1 MQLSMPWTAFHDLVA
16 AIESYL
22 HSLSTPRI
30 QIPYPTYIWTARL
43 RKSEM
48 SLHFTTKAGT
58 LVALQGVLKTAQI
71 APMRVFTVAQWQA
84 DRSECLSG
92 IAGSF
97 GSGLWI
103 VRSSCGREDGAT
115 HSNAG
120 AFLSIS
126 NVEVAALESAVEQ
139 VVAAYGEAQP
149 TDEVLIQPMLM
160 QVVRFGVAF
169 SHDPNTCASYR
180 VVNWLEG
187 SNTAAVTGGVGGR
200 IWQQAAN
207 SAVPPAPIFA
217 PIVILLEELLALF
230 GNVPLDCEFAV
241 TREADSEV
249 LWLLQV
255 RPLVLLETPES
266 ETAQAARLEIIQ
278 RKVERG
284 IQPHPFLMGRRTV
297 YGVMPD
303 WNPAEIVGIRPKP
316 LALSLYRE
324 LVTDAI
330 WAYQRHN
337 YGYRNLRSFPLMPHF
352 FGLPYIDVRLS
363 FNSFIPADLDEGLA
377 GRLVDHYIDR
387 LLAEPALHDKVEF
400 EIVFSCYT
408 LDLPQRLESLAEA
421 GFSKHDREAI
431 AHSLRVLTNRILHP
445 KEGLW
450 RGDAAKIDTLNTR
463 REELLASN
471 SDPLERIYWLL
482 EDAKRY
488 GTLPF
493 AGLARA
499 GFVAVQILKSLVTVG
514 VFSQADYD
522 AFIGGVSTVSGQLAR
537 DRATLDKPTFLARYG
552 HLRPG
557 TYDILS
563 PRYDEASELYFDWN
577 QRPSVPDPVKPF
589 ALTLPQMREIVKLLE
604 AHGLQPDPVGLL
616 DFMQAGI
623 EMRELAKF
631 HFTRNLSD
639 ALALIIEAGGQYGF
653 SREELAYCDIAAF
666 KEMHVAATN
675 PGDVLL
681 RSIEQGKQ
689 RYAETLK
696 ISLPPLI
703 AKPEDIW
710 AFELPETAPN
720 FITQKQVTA
729 QVVGLSAREQLSG
742 AIVCIHSADPGFDWL
757 FAHPIAGLVTA
768 WGGANSHMAIRAG
781 ELGLP
786 AVIGA
791 GEVLY
796 RRWSSAQRLHL
807 DCAGRRVEVLV

>member
-1 MQLSMPWTAFHDLVA
+1 VVPLTFS
-16 AIESYL
+16 
-22 HSLSTPRI
+22 
-30 QIPYPTYIWTARL
+30 
-43 RKSEM
+43 
-48 SLHFTTKAGT
+48 TKAGT
-58 LVALQGVLKTAQI
+58 LVSLQGVLKSARI
-71 APMRVFTVAQWQA
+71 ASLRTFTVANWQA
-84 DRSECLSG
+84 DRSVCLSG
-92 IAGSF
+92 IAGSL
-97 GSGLWI
+97 GAGPWI

-115 HSNAG
+115 SSNAG
-120 AFLSIS
+120 AFLSMP
-126 NVEVAALESAVEQ
+126 NVDAAGLASAVDQ
-139 VVAAYGEAQP
+139 VIAAYSEAHA
-149 TDEVLIQPMLM
+149 TDEVLIQPMLT
-160 QVVRFGVAF
+160 QVVRSGVAF
-169 SHDPNTCASYR
+169 SHDPNTCAPYR

-187 SNTAAVTGGVGGR
+187 DDTTAVTGGMGGR
-200 IWQQAAN
+200 IWQQAAQ
-207 SAVPPAPIFA
+207 SSIFPPAELSG
-217 PIVILLEELLALF
+217 VVVLLEELLTLF
-230 GNVPLDCEFAV
+230 GGVPVDCEFAL
-241 TREADSEV
+241 TIEGEIEV
-249 LWLLQV
+249 LWLLQT
-255 RPLVLLETPES
+255 RPLILCGTPES
-266 ETAQAARLEIIQ
+266 ATVQAARLESIY
-278 RKVERG
+278 RKVARG
-284 IQPHPFLMGRRTV
+284 MQLHPFLVGRRTV

-324 LVTDAI
+324 LITDAI

-387 LLAEPALHDKVEF
+387 LLAEPTLHDKVEF

-408 LDLPQRLESLAEA
+408 LDLPQRLERLAEA
-421 GFSKHDREAI
+421 GFSKHERETI
-431 AHSLRVLTNRILHP
+431 AHSLKNLTNRIVHP

-450 RGDAAKIDTLNTR
+450 RDDAAKIDTLNLR
-463 REELLASN
+463 REELLAS
-471 SDPLERIYWLL
+471 SADPLERIYWLL

-499 GFVAVQILKSLVTVG
+499 GFVAVQMLKSLVAVG
-514 VFSQADYD
+514 VFSQSDYD

-537 DRATLDKPTFLARYG
+537 DRATLDKATFLARYG

-563 PRYDEASELYFDWN
+563 PRYGETPELYFDWN
-577 QRPSVPDPVKPF
+577 QQPPAPEPVKPF
-589 ALTLPQMREIVKLLE
+589 ALTLPQMREIAKLLE
-604 AHGLQPDPVGLL
+604 VHGLQPDPVGLI

-623 EMRELAKF
+623 ELRELSKF

-639 ALALIIEAGGQYGF
+639 ALALIIEVGIQYGF
-653 SREELAYCDIAAF
+653 SREELAYSDITVF
-666 KEMHVAATN
+666 KELHVAATD
-675 PGDVLL
+675 PRDVLS
-681 RSIEQGKQ
+681 RTIDQGRA

-703 AKPEDIW
+703 TRPEDVW
-710 AFELPETAPN
+710 AFEWPKTAPN

-729 QVVGLSAREQLSG
+729 PVVGCDARERLVG
-742 AIVCIHSADPGFDWL
+742 AIVCIPNADPGFDWL
-757 FAHPIAGLVTA
+757 FAYPIAGLITA

-781 ELGLP
+781 EIGLP

-796 RRWSSAQRLHL
+796 RRWFAAQRLYL
-807 DCAGRRVEVLV
+807 DCAGRRVEMLA

>member
-1 MQLSMPWTAFHDLVA
+1 MKLSFTSKA
-16 AIESYL
+16 
-22 HSLSTPRI
+22 ST
-30 QIPYPTYIWTARL
+30 L
-43 RKSEM
+43 
-48 SLHFTTKAGT
+48 F
-58 LVALQGVLKTAQI
+58 ALQSVLKTACI
-71 APMRVFTVAQWQA
+71 VPMRVFTVAQWDA
-84 DRSECLSG
+84 DRLKCLSG
-92 IAGSF
+92 VADSLGE
-97 GSGLWI
+97 GPWI
-103 VRSSCGREDGAT
+103 VRSSCGREDGAGA
-115 HSNAG
+115 SNAG
-120 AFLSIS
+120 AFLSLP
-126 NVEVAALESAVEQ
+126 NVEAAELDTAVTQ
-139 VVAAYGEAQP
+139 IIAAYGVP
-149 TDEVLIQPMLM
+149 YPSDEVLIQPMLR
-160 QVVRFGVAF
+160 QVVRSGVAF
-169 SHDPNTCASYR
+169 SHDPNTCTPYR
-180 VVNWLEG
+180 IVNWSEG
-187 SNTAAVTGGVGGR
+187 SDTAAVTGGMGGR
-200 IWQQAAN
+200 TWQQAAN
-207 SAVPPAPIFA
+207 SAVPPARIFA
-217 PIVILLEELLALF
+217 PILALLDELLMLF

-241 TREADSEV
+241 TNMGDREV
-249 LWLLQV
+249 LWLLQA
-255 RPLVLLETPES
+255 RPLILAKVPES
-266 ETAQAARLEIIQ
+266 EVEQAARLESIQ

-284 IQPHPFLMGRRTV
+284 MQPHPFLMGRRTV

-387 LLAEPALHDKVEF
+387 LLAEPTLHDKVEF

-408 LDLPQRLESLAEA
+408 LDLPERLGRLSEA
-421 GFSKHDREAI
+421 GFLKYEREAI
-431 AHSLRVLTNRILHP
+431 THSLRKLTNRIVHP

-450 RGDAAKIDTLNTR
+450 RGDAAKIDTLSTR

-471 SDPLERIYWLL
+471 ADPLERIYWLL

-537 DRATLDKPTFLARYG
+537 DRATLDQATFLARYG

-557 TYDILS
+557 TYDLLS
-563 PRYDEASELYFDWN
+563 LRYDEAPALYFDWS
-577 QRPSVPDPVKPF
+577 QRPSVPDTVKPF

-639 ALALIIEAGGQYGF
+639 ALALIIEVGGQYGF

-675 PGDVLL
+675 PGDLLL

-703 AKPEDIW
+703 AKPEDVW
-710 AFELPETAPN
+710 AFEMPETVPN
-720 FITQKQVTA
+720 FITQKQVIA
-729 QVVGLSAREQLSG
+729 PVVGLSAREQLSG

-791 GEVLY
+791 GELLY
-796 RRWSSAQRLHL
+796 RRWSTAPRLHL